1 MRAVPWDVMPE
12 LSSAVESAQTE
23 YEGKVVEANIEDSSW
38 NEYVGADKNI
48 MENNDE
54 DPDWW
59 EEAVKFADSIENID
73 HPPGL
78 CKLVSNLILLRSI
91 LI

>member
-12 LSSAVESAQTE
+12 LSSTVESVHTE
-23 YEGKVVEANIEDSSW
+23 YEGKVVEVNIEDSSR

-59 EEAVKFADSIENID
+59 EEVVKFADSIENID
-73 HPPGL
+73 HPPGF
-78 CKLVSNLILLRSI
+78 CKLVSNLILLGPI